1 MYCCGLLS
9 HTKDNEINITLNRK
23 TMSIAFLIGCLSSV
37 SIIFFH
43 LLSLI
48 QTIVFLIRDLLNIHF
63 LNHSCF
69 VSIIPFINS
78 APINAITTNA
88 TCKHRRR
95 EQQNEESE
103 KGFHTNNSNAICP
116 NLQ

>member
-1 MYCCGLLS
+1 
-9 HTKDNEINITLNRK
+9 
-23 TMSIAFLIGCLSSV
+23 MSIAFLIGCLSSL
-37 SIIFFH
+37 SIIIFH

-88 TCKHRRR
+88 TCNHRRR
-95 EQQNEESE
+95 KQQNKECE
-103 KGFHTNNSNAICP
+103 KDFHMINFIQITTNFNEV
-116 NLQ
+116 